1 MYLVQRQPT
10 SEGPDSADGPS
21 PSPCVFYIPK
31 LPSAFVETQCTGQK
45 KKSLK
50 AMIKRL
56 IKV

>member
-10 SEGPDSADGPS
+10 SEGPDSADGLS

-31 LPSAFVETQCTGQK
+31 LPSTFVETQRTGQ